1 MSSQPPTRSKRV
13 LLVDGDFRTS
23 ERLAGLLREDG
34 YDVEVSRDG
43 PRALARLARS
53 PLPDV
58 LITELSVPLADG
70 ATIARFALSQLPS
83 MQVVVLTR
91 YPNLTVPAAFGA
103 TPPAVLS
110 KPLDYGRLLELLHT
124 PPASAAGGS
133 VRAASLSS

>member
-1 MSSQPPTRSKRV
+1 MSSSPPIRSRRV

-43 PRALARLARS
+43 RRALASLARS

-70 ATIARFALSQLPS
+70 AAIASFALSQRPS

-91 YPNLTVPAAFGA
+91 YPNLAVPAAFGA
-103 TPPAVLS
+103 VPPTVLS
-110 KPLDYGRLLELLHT
+110 KPLDYGRLLELLKLGAAC
-124 PPASAAGGS
+124 ASGS
-133 VRAASLSS
+133 AVRGASPGC